1 MRHWLDKSLHSNTIP
16 IVRVWRVI
24 CFEVRTRAT
33 ATPNQP
39 ATFRARGSQ
48 PTNRR
53 IQSIYGTMAFVLFL
67 KYTLQRAGASSQ
79 ACQMRQCF
87 LLELLTNEFA
97 AHCRRANRDLFE
109 FCGSKTANAKMCV
122 DPEYLFK
129 DYVTTES
136 RLLFT
141 FRTKAVINK
150 ARGRNFLSMNNTF

>member
-24 CFEVRTRAT
+24 CFEVRTRAA

-67 KYTLQRAGASSQ
+67 KYTVQRAGASSQ

-87 LLELLTNEFA
+87 LLELLITGFA

-109 FCGSKTANAKMCV
+109 FCGSKTANAKMRV

-129 DYVTTES
+129 DYVTTGS
-136 RLLFT
+136 RLLFRFIQKPSLKMPERET
-141 FRTKAVINK
+141 FLA
-150 ARGRNFLSMNNTF
+150 